1 MEDMTHDTSLIHGI
15 HVTHDTYD
23 SSYDNLYDNL
33 YHTIK
38 KKGSKNQYQ
47 SIQRKNITNM
57 IINKK
62 MQYNISREIHKI
74 HSIKKN
80 ENTAK
85 KSNIKFNL
93 EIPNIEDYADID
105 IDNDNDNVS
114 DSDDW
119 EGNMWNDIVIRALS
133 NPIEWYEQCLESYKY
148 ENKPDE
154 IIVEHLYENIYIMWH
169 SYLMIEK

>member
-1 MEDMTHDTSLIHGI
+1 
-15 HVTHDTYD
+15 
-23 SSYDNLYDNL
+23 
-33 YHTIK
+33 
-38 KKGSKNQYQ
+38 
-47 SIQRKNITNM
+47 
-57 IINKK
+57 

-74 HSIKKN
+74 HSIKKIG
-80 ENTAK
+80 NTAK

-105 IDNDNDNVS
+105 IDIDI
-114 DSDDW
+114 DDW

-148 ENKPDE
+148 ENNPDE
-154 IIVEHLYENIYIMWH
+154 IIVEHLYENIYIMWY